1 MFGGDSCSCF
11 GLGAP
16 LALALLAAFALTL
29 AFALGALGAAFG
41 LADATPFG
49 VNGLVP
55 DFETQAGDGSVPK
68 KNVTNDRKMEV
79 FKWINLMYFN
89 GETKSIGLL
98 MVQIANCLAWHE
110 LPSPSNQPP

>member
-1 MFGGDSCSCF
+1 M
-11 GLGAP
+11 
-16 LALALLAAFALTL
+16 ALALLAAFALTL
-29 AFALGALGAAFG
+29 AFALGAAFG

-49 VNGLVP
+49 VNGLAP
-55 DFETQAGDGSVPK
+55 DFETQAGDGSVPE

-89 GETKSIGLL
+89 GETKSIGLF